1 MYLCDESG
9 IAWMSFE
16 EQKSMG
22 SHLIV
27 HDRPWPV
34 ELHAVASGN
43 VKKKE
48 SILSPHP
55 IIERMLRT

>member
-1 MYLCDESG
+1 
-9 IAWMSFE
+9 MSFE